1 MNTAAIKARKSVRTF
16 TDQPV
21 APETIAELERFIA
34 NDANPFGVPITFRI
48 LDREK
53 YGLSS
58 PVILG
63 AKTYIGAKCKRQ
75 EHAELAFGYSFEK
88 FVLFATTL
96 GLGRGLGLGTVWL
109 AGTLDRKA
117 FEKAMDVAEDE
128 MMPAVAPIGY
138 AAEKKSK
145 RETLMRK
152 KMKSDER
159 VPFDELF
166 FADDFGHPL
175 TEANAGALAEPLQMV
190 RWAPSATNKQP
201 WRVVVDGNKVHF
213 YERKS
218 KGYAREAT
226 GDIQKVDLGIALC
239 HFEIA
244 AKEAGLVGTFAES
257 DPGIEAPDRTAY
269 VITYTLDGPSPLN

>member
-1 MNTAAIKARKSVRTF
+1 MDTAAIKARKSVRTF
-16 TDQPV
+16 TDQPI

-34 NDANPFGVPITFRI
+34 DDVNPFGVPVTFHI

-63 AKTYIGAKCKRQ
+63 SETYIGAKCRRQ

-88 FVLFATTL
+88 LVLFATT
-96 GLGRGLGLGTVWL
+96 LGLGTVWL

-117 FEKAMDVAEDE
+117 
-128 MMPAVAPIGY
+128 
-138 AAEKKSK
+138 
-145 RETLMRK
+145 
-152 KMKSDER
+152 
-159 VPFDELF
+159 
-166 FADDFGHPL
+166 
-175 TEANAGALAEPLQMV
+175 
-190 RWAPSATNKQP
+190 
-201 WRVVVDGNKVHF
+201 
-213 YERKS
+213 

-244 AKEAGLVGTFAES
+244 AQEAGLAGAFAES
-257 DPGIEAPDRTAY
+257 GPGIEAPERTEY

>member
-1 MNTAAIKARKSVRTF
+1 MNTATIKARKSVRTF

-53 YGLSS
+53 NGLSS

-63 AKTYIGAKCKRQ
+63 AETYIGAKCKRQ

-88 FVLFATTL
+88 LVLFATT
-96 GLGRGLGLGTVWL
+96 LGLGTVWL

-117 FEKAMDVAEDE
+117 FERAMDVAEDE

-159 VPFDELF
+159 VPFNELF

-175 TEANAGALAEPLQMV
+175 TEANAGALAAPLQMV

-213 YERKS
+213 YEHKS

-244 AKEAGLVGTFAES
+244 AQEAGLAGTFAES

-269 VITYTLDGPSPLN
+269 VITYAVDGALPLG